1 MDLSSGWYYLRR
13 DEAVSYS
20 LLRCRDRD
28 SLLVCAAIFSDSW
41 TEFFAVFGRNLCD
54 ADFEFFRGRFDCG
67 VGDFSGVVVSGCERA
82 EDRRMVGGAAFKFS
96 GGIVAGAAA
105 VFAEAA

>member
-13 DEAVSYS
+13 DETISYF
-20 LLRCRDRD
+20 LLPGRDCD
-28 SLLVCAAIFSDSW
+28 SLLVCAAVFSDSW
-41 TEFFAVFGRNLCD
+41 TEFFAVFGRDLCD
-54 ADFEFFRGRFDCG
+54 TDFEFFRGRFDCG
-67 VGDFSGVVVSGCERA
+67 VGDFSGVVVSGCEGA
-82 EDRRMVGGAAFKFS
+82 TNRRMVGRAAFKFG